1 MATTFIGVRHH
12 SPACAGLVA
21 STISRLRPAHVL
33 IEGPVDM
40 NGRLDELL
48 LGHEL
53 PVAVYTYYRDG
64 ERSHASWTPFC
75 DYSPEWVALRAGR
88 ECGAQV
94 RFIDLPAWH
103 PAFAGRGNRYADA
116 EARYTEVTGRL
127 CREFAV
133 DNVDTL
139 WDHLFE
145 VEPAD
150 GVAERL
156 TAYFDLL
163 RGEAT
168 TEHADVEREA
178 YMASWIR
185 AAQADAGDR
194 PVVVVT
200 GGFHTPALRAMT
212 AGRSGSAGQ
221 GSPVV
226 QGSPA
231 GQGWPEGAGQDWRE
245 SAGQDWQ
252 EPAEH
257 GWPEGTGRDRRKSAG
272 QERPEG
278 AERDRRESEGREPPE
293 GTGPD
298 HRESAGSGWS
308 GPEGQDWQEAA
319 GQGWREAA
327 GQGWPEVPRP
337 PEEAVGASYLVP
349 YSFRRLDAFTG
360 YQSGMPSPEYYQH
373 LWTDGVAGAGV
384 ALVESVVGRLRR
396 RNQPVSTADLI
407 AARTLAD
414 GLARLRGHAHP
425 SRTDVLDGLVGALVS
440 EDLSQPPPW
449 TVRGPLRPGAHP
461 AVVEMVAALSGD
473 RVGRLHSATPSPPL
487 VAAVTAELAAVGL
500 DGAGEVAVDLT
511 GDLGLRRSRVLH
523 RLRVLGVAG
532 FQRLSGPRGGGDPV
546 YTERWRLTPSDGR
559 LPALIE
565 AAAYGATLDEAAAG
579 VLHERVPDA
588 EVDELA
594 AVLFDAALCGITALG
609 DGVVSALRARVAAV
623 SDVAAL
629 GRVLATV
636 VGLWRYDGL
645 FGTAGSPV
653 LGAVISGAV
662 TRLLW
667 LVEGLHG
674 GAGPADRRRLLAVA
688 ATRDA
693 VLHADAVL
701 ETGRDAAVAVLRR
714 VSADPQ
720 GPPDLRGAAF
730 GFCWS
735 LGDGGDVERAV
746 RGMSGPR
753 TIGDW
758 LAGLFAVAREE
769 VLSADAVVGLLDE
782 LVHAL
787 SEEDFLIALPAL
799 RQAFAFFP
807 PSERETIAKRVLVAR
822 GEGGAVG
829 SLRLDVDPA
838 VVAAGMALEAKV
850 DAVLAREGLA

>member
-21 STISRLRPAHVL
+21 STIEELRPAHVL
-33 IEGPVDM
+33 VEGPVDM
-40 NGRLDELL
+40 NDRLDELL
-48 LGHEL
+48 LGHQ
-53 PVAVYTYYRDG
+53 PPIAVYTYYRDG

-75 DYSPEWVALRAGR
+75 DYSPEWVALTAGTA
-88 ECGAQV
+88 CGARV

-127 CREFAV
+127 CREFSV
-133 DNVDTL
+133 DNVDAL

-145 VEPAD
+145 VVPAD
-150 GVAERL
+150 GLAERL

-168 TEHADVEREA
+168 TEHDDVEREA

-200 GGFHTPALRAMT
+200 GGFHTPALRALAAT
-212 AGRSGSAGQ
+212 
-221 GSPVV
+221 
-226 QGSPA
+226 
-231 GQGWPEGAGQDWRE
+231 PE
-245 SAGQDWQ
+245 
-252 EPAEH
+252 P
-257 GWPEGTGRDRRKSAG
+257 
-272 QERPEG
+272 
-278 AERDRRESEGREPPE
+278 
-293 GTGPD
+293 
-298 HRESAGSGWS
+298 
-308 GPEGQDWQEAA
+308 
-319 GQGWREAA
+319 
-327 GQGWPEVPRP
+327 GWPEVPRP
-337 PEEAVGASYLVP
+337 PEDSVGASYLVP
-349 YSFRRLDAFTG
+349 YSHRRLDAFTG

-373 LWTDGVAGAGV
+373 LWTDGVVGAAA

-396 RNQPVSTADLI
+396 RGQPVSTADLI
-407 AARTLAD
+407 AARTLAE

-425 SRTDVLDGLVGALVS
+425 SRTDVLDGLVGTLVS

-487 VAAVTAELAAVGL
+487 VAAVTAELFALEL
-500 DGAGEVAVDLT
+500 DGSGEVRVDLT
-511 GDLGLRRSRVLH
+511 DELGLRRSRVLH
-523 RLRVLGVAG
+523 RLRVVEIGG
-532 FQRLSGPRGGGDPV
+532 FTRLSGPSGGGDPV

-579 VLHERVPDA
+579 VLRERVPDA
-588 EVDELA
+588 DVDELA
-594 AVLFDAALCGITALG
+594 VVLFDTALCGISALG
-609 DGVVSALRARVAAV
+609 DGVVASLRTRVARVA
-623 SDVAAL
+623 DVGAL

-674 GAGPADRRRLLAVA
+674 GAGPADPRRLLAVA

-693 VLHADAVL
+693 VLHAEPVL
-701 ETGRDAAVAVLRR
+701 ENGRDEAVAVLRR
-714 VSADPQ
+714 VGADPQ

-735 LGDGGDVERAV
+735 LGGGGDVERAV

-769 VLSADAVVGLLDE
+769 VLSADAVVELLDE

-799 RQAFAFFP
+799 RQAFAYFP
-807 PSERETIAKRVLVAR
+807 PSERETIAKRVLIAR
-822 GEGGAVG
+822 GARG
-829 SLRLDVDPA
+829 STGPLLRIDVDPE

-850 DAVLAREGLA
+850 DSVLAREGLA

>member
-21 STISRLRPAHVL
+21 STIEELRPAHVL

-75 DYSPEWVALRAGR
+75 DYSPEWVALSAGR
-88 ECGAQV
+88 ASGAQV

-133 DNVDTL
+133 DNVDAL

-150 GVAERL
+150 GLAERL

-200 GGFHTPALRAMT
+200 GGFHTPALRAL
-212 AGRSGSAGQ
+212 
-221 GSPVV
+221 V
-226 QGSPA
+226 
-231 GQGWPEGAGQDWRE
+231 
-245 SAGQDWQ
+245 
-252 EPAEH
+252 
-257 GWPEGTGRDRRKSAG
+257 AG
-272 QERPEG
+272 QERPWASRSPG
-278 AERDRRESEGREPPE
+278 SLGSPSQAQDQAETQGQPE
-293 GTGPD
+293 V
-298 HRESAGSGWS
+298 R
-308 GPEGQDWQEAA
+308 
-319 GQGWREAA
+319 
-327 GQGWPEVPRP
+327 GWPDVPRA

-360 YQSGMPSPEYYQH
+360 YQSGMPSPEYYQR
-373 LWTDGVAGAGV
+373 LWTDGVAGAAV

-396 RNQPVSTADLI
+396 RRQPVSTADLI
-407 AARTLAD
+407 AARTLAE
-414 GLARLRGHAHP
+414 GLARLRGHVHP

-440 EDLSQPPPW
+440 EDLSQPTPW
-449 TVRGPLRPGAHP
+449 TVRGPLRSGAHP
-461 AVVEMVAALSGD
+461 AVVEMVAALSGE
-473 RVGRLHSATPSPPL
+473 RVGRLHPATPSPPL
-487 VAAVTAELAAVGL
+487 VAAVTAELFALEL
-500 DGAGEVAVDLT
+500 DGSGEVRVDLT
-511 GDLGLRRSRVLH
+511 DELGLRRSRVLH
-523 RLRVLGVAG
+523 RLRVLGIPG
-532 FQRLSGPRGGGDPV
+532 FLRLSGPSGGGDPV
-546 YTERWRLTPSDGR
+546 YTEQWRLTPSDGR
-559 LPALIE
+559 LSALIE
-565 AAAYGATLDEAAAG
+565 AAAYGATVDEAAAG

-594 AVLFDAALCGITALG
+594 GVLFDAALCGITTLS
-609 DGVVSALRARVAAV
+609 DGVVVSLRGRVARVA
-623 SDVAAL
+623 DVGAL

-653 LGAVISGAV
+653 LGAVIGGAV
-662 TRLLW
+662 ARLLW

-674 GAGPADRRRLLAVA
+674 GVGPADPRRLLAVA
-688 ATRDA
+688 AARDA
-693 VLHADAVL
+693 VLHAEPVL
-701 ETGRDAAVAVLRR
+701 DTGRDEAVAVLRR
-714 VSADPQ
+714 VGADPH

-769 VLSADAVVGLLDE
+769 VLSADAVVELLDE

-799 RQAFAFFP
+799 RQAFAYFP
-807 PSERETIAKRVLVAR
+807 PSERETIAKRVMTAR
-822 GEGGAVG
+822 GGRGSVG
-829 SLRLDVDPA
+829 PLLRVDVDPA

>member
-21 STISRLRPAHVL
+21 ATIEELRPAYVL
-33 IEGPVDM
+33 VEGPVDM

-75 DYSPEWVALRAGR
+75 DYSPEWVALTAGR
-88 ECGAQV
+88 ASGAEV

-116 EARYTEVTGRL
+116 EARYTEVTDRL

-133 DNVDTL
+133 DNVDVL

-150 GVAERL
+150 GLAERL
-156 TAYFDLL
+156 TAYFDVL
-163 RGEAT
+163 RGEAS

-178 YMASWIR
+178 YMAAWIR

-212 AGRSGSAGQ
+212 AGPAAGWEW
-221 GSPVV
+221 
-226 QGSPA
+226 A
-231 GQGWPEGAGQDWRE
+231 GTAARAGQDW
-245 SAGQDWQ
+245 
-252 EPAEH
+252 
-257 GWPEGTGRDRRKSAG
+257 TGAAAAAG
-272 QERPEG
+272 QEL
-278 AERDRRESEGREPPE
+278 AEAPLPLGQERTETPPQ
-293 GTGPD
+293 P
-298 HRESAGSGWS
+298 
-308 GPEGQDWQEAA
+308 GQERAEASPPV
-319 GQGWREAA
+319 GQGWAETPPRSGQEWA
-327 GQGWPEVPRP
+327 GTSPPVEQGWAGASAGREWVGAGWPAVPEP
-337 PEEAVGASYLVP
+337 PVEAVGASYLVP

-360 YQSGMPSPEYYQH
+360 YQSGMPSPEYYQR
-373 LWTDGVAGAGV
+373 LWTDGVAGAAAG
-384 ALVESVVGRLRR
+384 LVESVVGRLRR
-396 RNQPVSTADLI
+396 RKQAVSTADLI
-407 AARTLAD
+407 AARTLAE
-414 GLARLRGHAHP
+414 GLARLRGHGHP

-440 EDLSQPPPW
+440 EDLSQPTPW
-449 TVRGPLRPGAHP
+449 TVRGPLRAGAHP
-461 AVVEMVAALSGD
+461 AVVEMVAALSGE
-473 RVGRLHSATPSPPL
+473 RVGRLHPETPSPPL
-487 VAAVTAELAAVGL
+487 VEAVRAELFALDL
-500 DGAGEVAVDLT
+500 DGSGEVRVDLT
-511 GDLGLRRSRVLH
+511 DSLGLRRSRVLH
-523 RLRVLGVAG
+523 RLRVLEVVG
-532 FQRLSGPRGGGDPV
+532 FHRLSGPSGGGDPV
-546 YTERWRLTPSDGR
+546 YTERWLLTPSDRR

-565 AAAYGATLDEAAAG
+565 AAAYGATPDEAAAG
-579 VLHERVPDA
+579 VLRERVPDA
-588 EVDELA
+588 GVDELA
-594 AVLFDAALCGITALG
+594 GVLFDAALCGITAVSG
-609 DGVVSALRARVAAV
+609 SVVASLRSRVARVA
-623 SDVAAL
+623 DVGAL

-653 LGAVISGAV
+653 LAAVIDGAV

-674 GAGPADRRRLLAVA
+674 GAGPADPRRLLAVA
-688 ATRDA
+688 AARDA
-693 VLHADAVL
+693 VLHAEPVL
-701 ETGRDAAVAVLRR
+701 ENGRDAAVAVLRR
-714 VSADPQ
+714 VAADPQ

-769 VLSADAVVGLLDE
+769 VLSAEAVVELLDE

-799 RQAFAFFP
+799 RQAFAYFP
-807 PSERETIAKRVLVAR
+807 PSERETIAERVMIAR
-822 GEGGAVG
+822 GVRGSVG
-829 SLRLDVDPA
+829 PLLRADVDPA